1 MSIYLFKR
9 MALVLTLSAATYAY
23 TQDKAETALQKFA
36 ENYPQEKIHL
46 LFNKDHYVTGENL
59 WFKAF
64 VFEGYNRSTISTNLF
79 VELYDRSKKLID
91 KKMVPLLKGEGS
103 GSFLLAANL
112 KEDVYFIRAYT
123 TWMTNFSED
132 FNYLQP
138 ITIYNP
144 LSPQKLQTDTEA
156 VWSATVHPESGTFID
171 GIKTKFAVRLHSKG
185 ITPSKWNGFVSE
197 TENPDT
203 PIVKLTGFDQNVGSF
218 TIKPQV
224 GKKYQVTL
232 QDEAGKKVSIN
243 LPPVSSS
250 GINLQVESSNTA
262 VKYSIQ
268 SKNISA
274 DTQPYKILGT
284 INNVLVY
291 KAIIHKMTDAQSAS
305 IPANKLVNGVLQL
318 TLFDSKENVVAQ
330 RLCFVQPDLL
340 NIKKPNLTSN
350 LNPSERA
357 KNSLTIGKNANYNGY
372 SIVVTDPERSSSE
385 EENSVLSS
393 LWLTGDFSSTIS
405 RPAQYFTKNH
415 QSEAL
420 DALLISEKW
429 NRFNWNS
436 IMLGNYPFIKNK
448 PESYISYKGK
458 VVSQGKPAANAD
470 LNLIFKMPDTGMK
483 FHQIKT
489 DASGLFTLKNLVF
502 EDTMTFSYQL
512 NSSDKAVVNS
522 TQVYFQPD
530 FSFVPLRKELPD
542 SRMKLT
548 ERIQGEEIP
557 AKVAQSI
564 ANLASEKFINEKVTD
579 IEEVKIKADKRNK
592 TKKLNDELSSPM
604 FKSANEMVFD
614 FVNENNGM
622 GALNVVQW
630 LQGRVPGLQINSQ
643 GGNTTATMRGG
654 QVEIFLDEMRIDGS
668 QISMISVPEVAMI
681 KVIRGFFSGSA
692 GGGNGAILIY
702 TRRGGITGSVQDT
715 KSKTLKEMN
724 LKGYDKEE
732 PFNNQI
738 YESIETQSLTK
749 DSRSTLYWNPYLLK
763 DDKEPTT
770 IQFYNN
776 DSAKEFKVII
786 IGFDEEDDTPLYYN
800 EILK

>member
-1 MSIYLFKR
+1 
-9 MALVLTLSAATYAY
+9 
-23 TQDKAETALQKFA
+23 
-36 ENYPQEKIHL
+36 
-46 LFNKDHYVTGENL
+46 
-59 WFKAF
+59 
-64 VFEGYNRSTISTNLF
+64 
-79 VELYDRSKKLID
+79 
-91 KKMVPLLKGEGS
+91 
-103 GSFLLAANL
+103 
-112 KEDVYFIRAYT
+112 
-123 TWMTNFSED
+123 
-132 FNYLQP
+132 
-138 ITIYNP
+138 
-144 LSPQKLQTDTEA
+144 
-156 VWSATVHPESGTFID
+156 
-171 GIKTKFAVRLHSKG
+171 
-185 ITPSKWNGFVSE
+185 
-197 TENPDT
+197 
-203 PIVKLTGFDQNVGSF
+203 
-218 TIKPQV
+218 
-224 GKKYQVTL
+224 
-232 QDEAGKKVSIN
+232 
-243 LPPVSSS
+243 
-250 GINLQVESSNTA
+250 
-262 VKYSIQ
+262 
-268 SKNISA
+268 
-274 DTQPYKILGT
+274 
-284 INNVLVY
+284 
-291 KAIIHKMTDAQSAS
+291 
-305 IPANKLVNGVLQL
+305 
-318 TLFDSKENVVAQ
+318 
-330 RLCFVQPDLL
+330 
-340 NIKKPNLTSN
+340 
-350 LNPSERA
+350 
-357 KNSLTIGKNANYNGY
+357 
-372 SIVVTDPERSSSE
+372 
-385 EENSVLSS
+385 
-393 LWLTGDFSSTIS
+393 
-405 RPAQYFTKNH
+405 
-415 QSEAL
+415 
-420 DALLISEKW
+420 
-429 NRFNWNS
+429 
-436 IMLGNYPFIKNK
+436 
-448 PESYISYKGK
+448 
-458 VVSQGKPAANAD
+458 
-470 LNLIFKMPDTGMK
+470 MK

-542 SRMKLT
+542 SGMKLT
-548 ERIQGEEIP
+548 ERIQGEEVP

-592 TKKLNDELSSPM
+592 TKRLNDELSSPM

-614 FVNENNGM
+614 FVNENNGL
-622 GALNVVQW
+622 GAINVVQW

-681 KVIRGFFSGSA
+681 KVVRGFFAGSA

-702 TRRGGITGSVQDT
+702 TRRGGITGSIPDT